1 MQDEDARAR
10 EELRKLTA
18 EGDKLQAEVGRIRL
32 LNSLDTLKLLLMTFG
47 AGVAALTAANA
58 VGWL

>member
-1 MQDEDARAR
+1 M
-10 EELRKLTA
+10 
-18 EGDKLQAEVGRIRL
+18 